1 MSLTLQPWRF
11 NSKHNKHQDIDNQ
24 MIQQDNNNNIKKC
37 KIQDIDNQMIQQ
49 DNNSNIKKWSKT
61 LYWVLGFG

>member
-1 MSLTLQPWRF
+1 
-11 NSKHNKHQDIDNQ
+11 

-61 LYWVLGFG
+61 LY